1 MKFNSLTKVLFGSV
15 LITAISCGSNNST
28 QENASTQNHENS
40 VSDQNYNETASAAPT
55 NQIDPTTNPVP
66 AIQDFTFYLLKS
78 GIKFQKSDLK
88 PGNTYVFVFFDP
100 SCVYC
105 QHEARDID
113 ANFAKFSNTEF
124 LFISMNDPGLM
135 SSFFDNYAKGLNNK
149 DNVHLLYDRDMEFI
163 QKFHIPKQYPATY
176 IYHADG
182 SLKTFW
188 NGTKSANEMITAI
201 TQ

>member
-113 ANFAKFSNTEF
+113 ANFSKFSNTEF

-163 QKFHIPKQYPATY
+163 QKFHFFFFSFLKLIKQEEK
-176 IYHADG
+176 
-182 SLKTFW
+182 LLL
-188 NGTKSANEMITAI
+188 
-201 TQ
+201 